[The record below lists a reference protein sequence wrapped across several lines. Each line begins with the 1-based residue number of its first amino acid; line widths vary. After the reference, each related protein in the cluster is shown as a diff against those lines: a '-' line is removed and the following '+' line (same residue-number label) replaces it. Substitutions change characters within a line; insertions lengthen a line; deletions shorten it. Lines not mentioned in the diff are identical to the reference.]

1 MKQAAGGERRDRD
14 LEVNGVGMN
23 GVFREGNSISTHKP
37 FINFD
42 GYLNNMFYRIKSLWL
57 VMSH

>member
-1 MKQAAGGERRDRD
+1 MKQAAGGKSRIGD
-14 LEVNGVGMN
+14 LKVDGVGMN
-23 GVFREGNSISTHKP
+23 GIFSEGNNISTREL

>member
-1 MKQAAGGERRDRD
+1 MKQAAGGESRDRD

-42 GYLNNMFYRIKSLWL
+42 GYLNNMLIDGPPL
-57 VMSH
+57 